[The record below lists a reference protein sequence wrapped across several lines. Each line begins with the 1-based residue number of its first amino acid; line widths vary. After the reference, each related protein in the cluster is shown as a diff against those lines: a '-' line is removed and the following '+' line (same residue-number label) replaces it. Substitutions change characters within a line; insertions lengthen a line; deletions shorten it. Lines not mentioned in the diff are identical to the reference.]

1 MARKVY
7 CATNIGRSIVKR
19 VVRLQRNGFPEN
31 RPIKNG
37 KNILV
42 ARKYVAL
49 CFVLHHFG
57 HDKATSV
64 EQNTDKRYINARAYL

>member
-1 MARKVY
+1 MY

-19 VVRLQRNGFPEN
+19 VVRLQRNGFLANRQINSGEN
-31 RPIKNG
+31 M
-37 KNILV
+37 LA

-49 CFVLHHFG
+49 CFVLHRFG

-64 EQNTDKRYINARAYL
+64 EQNTDKRYINAPGHP